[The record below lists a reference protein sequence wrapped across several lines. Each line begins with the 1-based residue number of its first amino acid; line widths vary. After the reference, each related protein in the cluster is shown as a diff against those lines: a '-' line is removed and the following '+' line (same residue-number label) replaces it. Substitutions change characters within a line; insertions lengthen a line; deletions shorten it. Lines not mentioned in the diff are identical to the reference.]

1 MVRNGAKSS
10 IGGFMETFWR
20 LLEESVLVQSTV
32 TLMAMGVTAYM
43 TCTGQQTPTEWWALM
58 GIIVGFWFGSK
69 VQIASKTARSDERR
83 QVAEAARVAKA
94 KEDC

>member
-1 MVRNGAKSS
+1 MSKRNTKLT

-20 LLEESVLVQSTV
+20 LLEESVIVQSSV
-32 TLMAMGVTAYM
+32 TLIAICVTSYM
-43 TCTGQQTPTEWWALM
+43 VLTTQDVPKEWWTVM

-69 VQIASKTARSDERR
+69 VQIASRTARADERR